1 MQNHG
6 GYSQSTLKGYE
17 PDVKLNYETEYPEA
31 QTYLSLA
38 RESDKAFQNL
48 VEYFEKVDEPTMIVM
63 FGDHWPKL
71 EEGFLA
77 EVLGKDREKLDLFE
91 SQVTYTTPYVIW
103 TIILP
108 RLQKRISVPIIWEV
122 MCCLRQ
128 GFPFRFII
136 SSL

>member
-48 VEYFEKVDEPTMIVM
+48 VEYLK
-63 FGDHWPKL
+63 GRRADHDRHVWRS
-71 EEGFLA
+71 LA
-77 EVLGKDREKLDLFE
+77 
-91 SQVTYTTPYVIW
+91 
-103 TIILP
+103 
-108 RLQKRISVPIIWEV
+108 
-122 MCCLRQ
+122 
-128 GFPFRFII
+128 
-136 SSL
+136 

>member
-1 MQNHG
+1 MTSLFLTRSFSLYKEKETNQKLFTFCVTMQNHG

-71 EEGFLA
+71 E
-77 EVLGKDREKLDLFE
+77 RRLF
-91 SQVTYTTPYVIW
+91 S
-103 TIILP
+103 
-108 RLQKRISVPIIWEV
+108 RSSRK
-122 MCCLRQ
+122 RQ
-128 GFPFRFII
+128 GEAGPF
-136 SSL
+136 